1 MAPAAQFVFIFIF
14 YFFMPTNLC
23 NAPAIQDN
31 SYTIANIN
39 PETVDT
45 IQTKKKPTKNQQ
57 KKNNQRQ

>member
-1 MAPAAQFVFIFIF
+1 
-14 YFFMPTNLC
+14 MPTNLC

-45 IQTKKKPTKNQQ
+45 IQTKEKNQEKTKQ
-57 KKNNQRQ
+57 KKTKTIKDND